1 MITFSQVADLH
12 RRLGNVVRAGKVAS
26 VDLASATCRVTIGEL
41 LTAPLPFISSKAG
54 DDRTWHPPEVGEQV
68 IVLAP
73 GGELSCGFVLGGVY
87 TTAHPAPSASAEVS
101 KMIYKDGTVATYD
114 RALHSLTLDI
124 PHSGSSLSITVNGNA
139 TVHASGNAL
148 VEAEGNATLSAGA
161 VGRIEAGTRIDIV
174 APAVSITSTVTV
186 SGDVTAGG
194 KSLINH
200 VHGGVTGGPSSTNP
214 PA

>member
-1 MITFSQVADLH
+1 MV
-12 RRLGNVVRAGKVAS
+12 
-26 VDLASATCRVTIGEL
+26 
-41 LTAPLPFISSKAG
+41 
-54 DDRTWHPPEVGEQV
+54 
-68 IVLAP
+68 
-73 GGELSCGFVLGGVY
+73 
-87 TTAHPAPSASAEVS
+87 
-101 KMIYKDGTVATYD
+101 YKDGTTATYD

-139 TVHASGNAL
+139 IVHASGNAL

-200 VHGGVTGGPSSTNP
+200 VHGGVTRGGASTNP

>member
-1 MITFSQVADLH
+1 MMTFSQVADLH

-41 LTAPLPFISSKAG
+41 LTAPLPFISNKAG

-73 GGELSCGFVLGGVY
+73 SGELSCGFVLGGVY

-101 KMIYKDGTVATYD
+101 KMVYKDGTTATYD

-124 PHSGSSLSITVNGNA
+124 PPTGSSLSVTVNGNA
-139 TVHASGNAL
+139 TIHASGNAL

-174 APAVSITSTVTV
+174 APSVSITSTVTV